1 MEIDSPD
8 KLGWR
13 NDKEIL
19 SIINNEPII
28 YCNKITKINSFG
40 IGQEREIIL
49 TNEALY
55 NLAKKKLKRILHY
68 ERLHGVTL
76 SSVSQE
82 FILHEDAQENDFY
95 YTSPDQRIILYNIAV
110 YYERKTGK
118 PLKICEVKD
127 KSLKNL
133 VTGKKEKKKD
143 DNYSRMDEKFLID
156 TRTFIIDND
165 WQEFRNSRA
174 RLATMAMP
182 TEEININMTEEPKI
196 IVPEFLFKKSNN
208 EFKYEDIK
216 ILKIIGRGNAGKVY
230 LIQIG
235 NNKNYY
241 VMKRAD
247 KNILLLS
254 DGINTLEKVGN
265 LIKKIDH
272 PFLINIEYFFH
283 TDESIYFISP
293 FVNGEELYYH
303 MKNNKNFD
311 EKKIKFYAGIISI
324 ALDFLHLNG
333 FEYKDI
339 SPKNIIICSDGY
351 LKLIPFHIS
360 KLFILKKDKISNPRL
375 LNEKNEYSPPEI
387 MHNENFS
394 DVKGKKASDWWSLG
408 IIIFEMIYGI
418 PPFYSESKEKLKSEV
433 INTQLKFP
441 KEPKISE
448 NLKDLVTKLLDKK
461 FDKRLGYSNGIEE
474 IKNHSF
480 FKDLDFNA
488 LKEKKIP
495 SPYKPVEVDI
505 LKKKNISYIERF
517 TYEDLVKS
525 GLKIN

>member
-1 MEIDSPD
+1 MESDTPD

-28 YCNKITKINSFG
+28 YCNKITKINTFG

-49 TNEALY
+49 TNIALY
-55 NLAKKKLKRILHY
+55 NLAKKKLKRVLDY

-95 YTSPDQRIILYNIAV
+95 YSSPDQRIILYNIAV

-118 PLKICEVKD
+118 PLKICEVKE

-143 DNYSRMDEKFLID
+143 GSFSRMDEKFLID

-165 WQEFRNSRA
+165 WQELRNSRVRA
-174 RLATMAMP
+174 ATT
-182 TEEININMTEEPKI
+182 TEVCKIDMTEKPKI
-196 IVPEFLFKKSNN
+196 TEIDFIFNKSNK
-208 EFKYEDIK
+208 EFKYNEIK

-230 LIQIG
+230 LVQIG
-235 NNKNYY
+235 KDKNYY
-241 VMKRAD
+241 AMKHVE
-247 KNILLLS
+247 KKIILLS
-254 DGINTLEKVGN
+254 DGISTLEKAGN

-272 PFLINIEYFFH
+272 PFLIDVEYFFQ

-293 FVNGEELYYH
+293 FINGEELYYY
-303 MKNNKNFD
+303 MKKNKNFD
-311 EKKIKFYAGIISI
+311 ENKIKFYAGIISL
-324 ALDFLHLNG
+324 ALDFLHSNG
-333 FEYKDI
+333 FDYKDI
-339 SPKNIIICSDGY
+339 SPKNIIICADGY
-351 LKLIPFHIS
+351 LKLISFHIS
-360 KLFILKKDKISNPRL
+360 KVFILKKDKISNLRL

-394 DVKGKKASDWWSLG
+394 DVKGKRAGDWWSLG

-418 PPFYSESKEKLKSEV
+418 PPFYSDNKEKLENEV
-433 INTQLKFP
+433 INSQLKFP
-441 KEPKISE
+441 KEPKISDS
-448 NLKDLVTKLLDKK
+448 LKDLVTKLLDKK
-461 FDKRLGYSNGIEE
+461 YDKRLGYNNGIEE
-474 IKNHSF
+474 IKQHNF
-480 FKDLDFNA
+480 FKTFDFNA
-488 LKEKKIP
+488 LKEKKIA
-495 SPYKPVEVDI
+495 SPYKPEVGDV
-505 LKKKNISYIERF
+505 LKRKNISYIERF